1 MNVNLRGGWALVQKS
16 LFSYTASRGFFWTL
30 ALGWMVGPLVYMF
43 VWMTAAGAGDIGGF
57 GRSEFVVY
65 YLLAIVVNQ
74 FTYPVSNW
82 TVGDVIRMGLFSH
95 WLLRPVP
102 AVFEAIATDIA
113 TKMVCVPFVAALA
126 TAIGLVLRPAIDFS
140 LANVAVFALA
150 LALAQGLR
158 FMLGYVLALL
168 ALWSDRA
175 DALLSL
181 NDTLGFLLAGMVAP
195 VALLPGALQTV
206 AMILPYRY
214 FIGFPV
220 EALMGRLSPAELA
233 AGLGGQIIW
242 LAALLAAHQWVW
254 RRGVRRYAAVG
265 G

>member
-1 MNVNLRGGWALVQKS
+1 MINLRGGWALVRKS

-30 ALGWMVGPLVYMF
+30 AVGWMVGPLVYMF
-43 VWMTAAGAGDIGGF
+43 VWMTAAGSGELGGF
-57 GRSEFVVY
+57 GRSGFVVY
-65 YLLAIVVNQ
+65 YLGAIVVNQ

-82 TVGDVIRMGLFSH
+82 TVGDVIRSGLFSH

-102 AVFEAIATDIA
+102 AIFEAVATDVA
-113 TKMVCVPFVAALA
+113 TKMVCVPFVLALA
-126 TAIGLVLRPAIDFS
+126 AGIGLILRPAIDFGA
-140 LANVAVFALA
+140 ANVAAFVPAL
-150 LALAQGLR
+150 LLAQGIR

-195 VALLPGALQTV
+195 VALLPGALQTI
-206 AMILPYRY
+206 AMVLPYRY

-220 EALMGRLSPAELA
+220 EVLMGRLSPAELA
-233 AGLGGQIIW
+233 AGFGGQILW
-242 LAALLAAHQWVW
+242 LAILLLAHGWVW
-254 RRGVRRYAAVG
+254 RRGIRRYSAVG

>member
-1 MNVNLRGGWALVQKS
+1 MNANLRGGWALVQKS

-30 ALGWMVGPLVYMF
+30 AVGWMVGPLVYMF
-43 VWMTAAGAGDIGGF
+43 VWMTAAGTGDIGGF
-57 GRSEFVVY
+57 GRSEFEVY

-102 AVFEAIATDIA
+102 AIFEAIATDVA
-113 TKMVCVPFVAALA
+113 TKMVCVPFVLALV
-126 TAIGLVLRPAIDFS
+126 TGIGLILRPAIEVS
-140 LANVAVFALA
+140 PVNVAMFILA
-150 LALAQGLR
+150 LLLAQGIR

-181 NDTLGFLLAGMVAP
+181 NDTLGFLLAGLVAP
-195 VALLPGALQTV
+195 VALLPGALQIV
-206 AMILPYRY
+206 AMVLPYRY
-214 FIGFPV
+214 FIGFPIEV
-220 EALMGRLSPAELA
+220 LMGRLSPAELA
-233 AGLGGQIIW
+233 AGLGGQIGW
-242 LAALLAAHQWVW
+242 LAVLLLAHQWVW
-254 RRGVRRYAAVG
+254 RRGIRRYSAVG